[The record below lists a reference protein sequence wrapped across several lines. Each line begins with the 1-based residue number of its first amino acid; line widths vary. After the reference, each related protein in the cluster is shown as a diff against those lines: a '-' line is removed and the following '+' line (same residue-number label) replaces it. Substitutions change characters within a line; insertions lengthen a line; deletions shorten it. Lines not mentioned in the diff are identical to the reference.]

1 VAAAAEA
8 SSIEAL
14 RVADAIQNAGI
25 PADSVLAIASKTIQA
40 KYLMSQ
46 KQFGAAADLF
56 RESIALQTSLPYTE
70 PPFWYYAIEQSL
82 GAALYQAGDYA
93 DAAAAFEASLV
104 RHPNSAWSLYALMK
118 TYEKQGRK
126 DEAIAMAELYRK
138 ASKTGGDLP
147 FIQL

>member
-1 VAAAAEA
+1 
-8 SSIEAL
+8 
-14 RVADAIQNAGI
+14 
-25 PADSVLAIASKTIQA
+25 
-40 KYLMSQ
+40 MSQ
-46 KQFGAAADLF
+46 GQNMAAADLL

-118 TYEKQGRK
+118 TYEKQGRNA
-126 DEAIAMAELYRK
+126 EAAAMAELYRK
-138 ASKTGGDLP
+138 ASKIGGEP
-147 FIQL
+147 SFIQL